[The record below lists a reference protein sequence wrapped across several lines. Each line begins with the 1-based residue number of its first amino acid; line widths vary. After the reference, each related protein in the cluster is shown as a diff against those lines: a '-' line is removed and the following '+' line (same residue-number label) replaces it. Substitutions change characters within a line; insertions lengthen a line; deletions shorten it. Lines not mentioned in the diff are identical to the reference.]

1 MTKTITLR
9 LAVLIPLAGAQAC
22 AQNSNVDLGRSVT
35 GANLLDYV
43 DQWDGYTEAQ
53 EFVFGSDRVRL
64 TIAGD
69 GQGAMMLGEAQA
81 YPAATNPDVGYP
93 PNEDFMSSIVKIA
106 GFRPG
111 FEYPVHG
118 VKVESSR
125 IRFNVSLNDF
135 FGSWCRLQVPIP
147 STSGGSPGFYF
158 CGPDGYGMGDGG
170 MCSWQGTAGMNKPI
184 DCLKASLCVVSRVCV
199 CTATSCAPSLEENI
213 QFDAALR
220 EEGTQLEGTFNHA
233 TVRMQRQ

>member
-1 MTKTITLR
+1 MTLR

-53 EFVFGSDRVRL
+53 EFVVGSDRVRL

-69 GQGAMMLGEAQA
+69 GQGTLMLGEAQA

-93 PNEDFMSSIVKIA
+93 PNEDFMSTIVKMA

-125 IRFNVSLNDF
+125 IRFNVSLPDF
-135 FGSWCRLQVPIP
+135 FASWCQLQTPVP
-147 STSGGSPGFYF
+147 SGGSPGFYS
-158 CGPDGYGMGDGG
+158 CGPDGYHSTANG
-170 MCSWQGTAGMNKPI
+170 MCAWQGSDGLDKPI
-184 DCLKASLCVVSRVCV
+184 DCMKAALCSGPRVCV
-199 CTATSCAPSLEENI
+199 CTATSCAPNQAESI

-220 EEGTQLEGTFNHA
+220 EDGMQLEGTFNHA

>member
-1 MTKTITLR
+1 MTKTMTLR

-22 AQNSNVDLGRSVT
+22 AQDSTVDLGKSVT
-35 GANLLDYV
+35 GANLADYV
-43 DQWDGYTEAQ
+43 DQWDGYTEAR

-69 GQGAMMLGEAQA
+69 GQGTLMLGEAQA

-93 PNEDFMSSIVKIA
+93 PNEDYMLAIDNISS
-106 GFRPG
+106 FRPG

-125 IRFNVSLNDF
+125 IRFNVSLYEF
-135 FGSWCRLQVPIP
+135 FGSWCRLQVPVP
-147 STSGGSPGFYF
+147 SGGSPGVYF
-158 CGPDGYGMGDGG
+158 CGPDGYHSTAVG
-170 MCSWQGTAGMNKPI
+170 MCAWQGADGMDKPI
-184 DCLKASLCVVSRVCV
+184 DCSKAALCAGPRICV
-199 CTATSCAPSLEENI
+199 CTATSCAPRLDENI

-220 EEGTQLEGTFNHA
+220 EEGTQLEGTFNRA